1 MNLPV
6 LLLFEGFLFIVLFG
20 GLSLLRR
27 ERLSGQFAL
36 EAIAI
41 TGVASGF
48 TALTG
53 FTTHPI
59 LFFILLYLI
68 TLRVR
73 LLVDLGNFF
82 AQRGQF
88 SSAHRVYALAEHLWP
103 DQTSRL
109 IVQVNQGTARLQ
121 QGAPD
126 EAITII
132 DNVLQKASEGYLGIK
147 YEAAAHY
154 NLGVAYRRKKME
166 ARAVSEFTAVLDI
179 WPVSEY
185 ARRAEAALADT
196 RNK

>member
-1 MNLPV
+1 MNLPA

-27 ERLSGQFAL
+27 ERLSGKFAL

-48 TALTG
+48 TALTSVA
-53 FTTHPI
+53 THPI

-88 SSAHRVYALAEHLWP
+88 SSANRVYALAEYLWP

-109 IVQVNQGTARLQ
+109 IVQVNQGTVRLQ
-121 QGAPD
+121 QGALD
-126 EAITII
+126 EAITIFN
-132 DNVLQKASEGYLGIK
+132 NVLQIASEGYLGVK
-147 YEAAAHY
+147 HEAAVHY

-166 ARAVSEFTAVLDI
+166 ARAVFEFNAVLDT

>member
-1 MNLPV
+1 VNLPV

-132 DNVLQKASEGYLGIK
+132 NNVLQKASEGYLGIK